1 MPDDRDQIL
10 DVFRNQPPPEE
21 QRLADGRQ
29 RFADISSRAYEHPL
43 DRAALTALRKV
54 PAFDT
59 IVKGMFGTVS
69 ERSLRLLH
77 LANTV
82 KVSDRQFTRVNGLVE
97 ACCDIFDLDER
108 PDVFVAQRPVVNAG
122 AMGLDR
128 PFVVLNSGTLELYDD
143 DELRHV
149 IGHEMAH
156 VLSGHALYKTMV
168 NIMLRYMVPIVARL
182 SLPVAGLAIR
192 GIVMALLEWN
202 RKSELSADRA
212 GVLCTQSPE
221 TSYRAIMKLAG
232 GGEIDQMNVDAFID
246 QAREYEA
253 DGDARDSAIKLMN
266 LVGQSHPFPV
276 LRLAELKKWV
286 DAGEYDRIL
295 SGDYPKRSEDDD
307 ASVKEDAARGAQ
319 SWKTAWSESEDPL
332 AKMMESV
339 TGAGNQVW
347 SQIRGWLGRGDVSG
361 DDAPP
366 TDAGTSSDAA
376 PSSDEGS
383 SSDEESSSDEGS
395 SREE

>member
-1 MPDDRDQIL
+1 MPDDRDEIL
-10 DVFRNQPPPEE
+10 DVFRNPPQSIDDITPEGRK
-21 QRLADGRQ
+21 RLVDL
-29 RFADISSRAYEHPL
+29 SSRAYEHPL

-59 IVKGMFGTVS
+59 IVKGMFGTIS

-82 KVSDRQFTRVNGLVE
+82 KVTDRQFTRINGLVE
-97 ACCDIFDLDER
+97 ECCDIFDMESR
-108 PDVFVAQRPVVNAG
+108 PDVFVAQQPVVNAG
-122 AMGLDR
+122 AMGVKQ
-128 PFVVLNSGTLELYDD
+128 PFIVLNSGTIELYNDH
-143 DELRHV
+143 EMMHV

-156 VLSGHALYKTMV
+156 VFSGHALYKTMV
-168 NIMLRYMVPIVARL
+168 GVMLRYTVPLLARL
-182 SLPVAGLAIR
+182 GLPVAGLAVR

-212 GVLCTQSPE
+212 GLLCTQSPDV
-221 TSYRAIMKLAG
+221 SYRAIMKLAG
-232 GGEIDQMNVDAFID
+232 GGEVDQMNVDAFID
-246 QAREYEA
+246 QAKEYES

-295 SGDYPKRSEDDD
+295 SGDYPKRSEEDD
-307 ASVKEDAARGAQ
+307 ASVKEDIAGGAESVKAA
-319 SWKTAWSESEDPL
+319 WTDSEDPI
-332 AKMMESV
+332 AKMLESV

-347 SQIRGWLGRGDVSG
+347 TQVRGWLGRGD
-361 DDAPP
+361 DTPPEPP
-366 TDAGTSSDAA
+366 TDED
-376 PSSDEGS
+376 
-383 SSDEESSSDEGS
+383 
-395 SREE
+395 